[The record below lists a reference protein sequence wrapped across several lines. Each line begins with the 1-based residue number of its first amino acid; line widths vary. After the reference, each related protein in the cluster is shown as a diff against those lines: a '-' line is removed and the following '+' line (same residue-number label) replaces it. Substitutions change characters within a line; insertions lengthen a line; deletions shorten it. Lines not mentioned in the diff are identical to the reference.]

1 MLNISE
7 RACLLGTQVSFKVEN
22 HGDDQVIG
30 MDVKLSGIH
39 VSDDEINVLM
49 LEPRAY
55 NVLYNEREGGK
66 FIEPVFQ
73 GLEPFQRKERV
84 KDVEIAFTIGSTKL
98 KYIGCTMKDVCLECE
113 TGGDAV
119 LSFGLRCLPPMKSEV
134 LRLIER
140 AGCEIR
146 VAVHA
151 PRFGEKSEE
160 VGEEQGDLALSDD
173 TARVPR
179 QKRPRRSNGKH
190 RHAPPA

>member
-1 MLNISE
+1 MLSLSE
-7 RACLLGTQVSFKVEN
+7 RAALFGTQVSFKVEK

-98 KYIGCTMKDVCLECE
+98 KYLGCTMKDVCLECE

-119 LSFGLRCLPPMKSEV
+119 LSFGLRCLPSMKSEV

-146 VAVHA
+146 IAVHA
-151 PRFGEKSEE
+151 PRFGEKADE
-160 VGEEQGDLALSDD
+160 VPEEQGRLNLSVSDD
-173 TARVPR
+173 GIVHASR
-179 QKRPRRSNGKH
+179 KRPKRSNGNH
-190 RHAPPA
+190 RHAP